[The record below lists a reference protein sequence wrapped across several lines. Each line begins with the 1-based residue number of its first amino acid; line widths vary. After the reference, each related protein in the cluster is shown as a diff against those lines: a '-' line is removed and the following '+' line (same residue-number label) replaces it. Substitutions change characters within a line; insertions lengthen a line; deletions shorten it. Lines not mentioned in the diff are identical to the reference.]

1 MSTVTPKRDRT
12 LGHVRFSSEIATLG
26 VMSTITGQ
34 SLSGNETMVP
44 LMPCLSVEDT
54 RVFFESLGFRV
65 TYAQTRPYPYLATE
79 WGGVALHFGAPPKGL
94 DPADNRGGALV
105 MVDDVA
111 PYHAAIVA
119 AMRAKHGK
127 VLATGVPRVTRLR
140 TGASRFTLI
149 DPSGNNVIFIRRD
162 EPEELEYGGSAAL
175 AGLAK
180 VLDNARIY
188 SEFKDDDRAALRALM
203 SGLRKHG
210 GTATAVDRAL
220 AYATLIDLATAL
232 GEPERIPPWRAE
244 LDAIELTDDERTRVD
259 TRLADATAQ
268 EPPD

>member
-1 MSTVTPKRDRT
+1 MPV
-12 LGHVRFSSEIATLG
+12 
-26 VMSTITGQ
+26 IT
-34 SLSGNETMVP
+34 GNETMVP

-54 RVFFESLGFRV
+54 RAFFESLGFRV
-65 TYAQTRPYPYLATE
+65 TYAQTRPYPYLAVE
-79 WGGVALHFGAPPKGL
+79 WGGVMLHFGAAPKAM

-119 AMRAKHGK
+119 AMRAAHGK
-127 VLATGVPRVTRLR
+127 VLSAGLPRVTRLR
-140 TGASRFTLI
+140 TGASRFTLV

-162 EPEELEYGGSAAL
+162 EPVEVEYGGSAAL
-175 AGLAK
+175 TGLAK

-188 SEFKDDDRAALRALM
+188 SEFKEDDRAALRALM

-210 GTATAVDRAL
+210 ATAPAVDRAL

-244 LDAIELTDDERTRVD
+244 LAAIELTEEERAGIE
-259 TRLADATAQ
+259 TRLADAAVQ
-268 EPPD
+268 EPPAG

>member
-1 MSTVTPKRDRT
+1 MTRLVGMS
-12 LGHVRFSSEIATLG
+12 
-26 VMSTITGQ
+26 MITA
-34 SLSGNETMVP
+34 NETMVP

-54 RVFFESLGFRV
+54 QAFFESLGFRV
-65 TYAQTRPYPYLATE
+65 TYSQARPYPYLAVE
-79 WGGVALHFGAPPKGL
+79 WGRVVLHFGAAPKAL
-94 DPADNRGGALV
+94 DPADNRNGALV

-119 AMRAKHGK
+119 AMRATHGK
-127 VLATGVPRVTRLR
+127 VLSAGQPRVTRLR
-140 TGASRFTLI
+140 TGASRFTLV

-162 EPEELEYGGSAAL
+162 EPAELEYGGSAAL

-188 SEFKDDDRAALRALM
+188 RDFKNDDRAALRALM

-210 GTATAVDRAL
+210 ATATAVERTL
-220 AYATLIDLATAL
+220 TYATLIDLATAL

-244 LDAIELTDDERTRVD
+244 LDAIELTDEERAEVE
-259 TRLADATAQ
+259 TRLADAAAE
-268 EPPD
+268 EPPSG